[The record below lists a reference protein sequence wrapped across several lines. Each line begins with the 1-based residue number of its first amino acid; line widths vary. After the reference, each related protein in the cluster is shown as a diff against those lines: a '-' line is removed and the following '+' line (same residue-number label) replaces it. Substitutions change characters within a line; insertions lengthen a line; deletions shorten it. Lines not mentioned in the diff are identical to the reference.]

1 MGSQNARACSRHRL
15 ACVVL
20 GLGAYGLSVEQR
32 KRLSI
37 GLMEPTSGLD
47 ARAAAIVMQAVKN
60 VSLTNRAVIITI
72 HQVAG
77 CYTLQLRWLDWPVCQ
92 SCAYDETTARHLL
105 TASPAWRV
113 EIFEA
118 FDYLVLIQRGCHLT
132 YFGYVGDESSVLIA
146 YMEPQPGVKPICPG
160 YNPATW
166 YVPRAG
172 RRRWQGCAHCI

>member
-1 MGSQNARACSRHRL
+1 MC
-15 ACVVL
+15 L
-20 GLGAYGLSVEQR
+20 GEETQSTVDR
-32 KRLSI
+32 
-37 GLMEPTSGLD
+37 
-47 ARAAAIVMQAVKN
+47 AVKN

-160 YNPATW
+160 YNPAT
-166 YVPRAG
+166 
-172 RRRWQGCAHCI
+172 